1 MNIQIQKPFLK
12 WVGGKTQIL
21 DEIIELIP
29 KEMDNY
35 HELFLGG
42 GSVLFAVLSLQKE
55 NKIVIKNKIFAYD
68 FNKDLIN
75 VFKHIQN
82 NFQSV
87 QKYLN
92 DLKCEYN
99 SIEIFKNS
107 NSKKSKESFYYSIR
121 DKFNNFPDKQ
131 SIEYSA
137 LFIFLNKTCFRGMHR
152 RGPKGFNVPFGHYKQ
167 INFMDD
173 TEIENISKLI
183 QNVEF
188 IHADFQT
195 SIIKIKKKDFVY
207 MDPPYYPIDK
217 KSFVSYNKDG
227 FNLEMHDTLFEL
239 CNEKL
244 KKKKIKFLFSNAKVD
259 YVEKSFQDCKIKE
272 IYARRAINRNNPGEK
287 VKEILIYNF

>member
-1 MNIQIQKPFLK
+1 MNIPIQKPFLK

-55 NKIVIKNKIFAYD
+55 KKIVIKNKIFAYD
-68 FNKDLIN
+68 FNADLIN

-92 DLKCEYN
+92 DLKSEYN
-99 SIEIFKNS
+99 SIEMLKLC
-107 NSKKSKESFYYSIR
+107 KTKSKESFYYSIR

-173 TEIENISKLI
+173 IEIENISKLI
-183 QNVEF
+183 ENVEF

-227 FNLEMHDTLFEL
+227 FNLKMHDTLFEL

>member
-1 MNIQIQKPFLK
+1 MNVQIQKPFLK

-42 GSVLFAVLSLQKE
+42 GSVLFAILSLQKE

-68 FNKDLIN
+68 FNEDLIN
-75 VFKHIQN
+75 VFKHIKN

-92 DLKCEYN
+92 DLKIEYN
-99 SIEIFKNS
+99 SIEMLKLC
-107 NSKKSKESFYYSIR
+107 KTKSKESFYYSIR
-121 DKFNNFPDKQ
+121 DKFNNFLDKQ

-183 QNVEF
+183 ENVEF

-195 SIIKIKKKDFVY
+195 SIKKIKKKDFVY
-207 MDPPYYPIDK
+207 MDPPYYPIEK

-227 FNLEMHDTLFEL
+227 FNLEMHDKLFEV